1 MAVIKHG
8 PSPEDHF
15 SLISNS
21 IARNP
26 NITLKT
32 KGVYIYLRSHREGW
46 SMSTERIAE
55 ALNVSRATIGRA
67 VNELIEHGY
76 LVREQSRG
84 EGGMFGSSDYIVMSE
99 PLVKNDTT
107 DDSPCVKT
115 PHTVNADNGVLT
127 QHKKTNSSKKT
138 IEDKEDN
145 PPLPPKGASDPFD
158 EWWEHYPKKVG
169 KGQARTAFK
178 RALKK
183 IDLDTL
189 MDGTRQLAAHHQ
201 QAGTD
206 KKFIPNPSTWLN
218 GERWDDELIPVN
230 GERTP
235 SVDEVLSW
243 NVTHNMNENR
253 EVPF

>member
-15 SLISNS
+15 SLVSNS

-32 KGVYIYLRSHREGW
+32 KGVYLYLRSHLEGW

-84 EGGMFGSSDYIVMSE
+84 DGGMFGSSDYIVMSE

-158 EWWEHYPKKVG
+158 DWWEVYPKKVG
-169 KGQARTAFK
+169 KGQARKAYTTAV
-178 RALKK
+178 KK
-183 IDLDTL
+183 VDAGTL
-189 MDGTRQLAAHHQ
+189 MEKLELFKAHHEKL
-201 QAGTD
+201 GTD
-206 KKFIPNPSTWLN
+206 KRYIPNASTWLN
-218 GERWDDELIPVN
+218 GERWDDELIESTN
-230 GERTP
+230 DSAP
-235 SVDEVLSW
+235 SLDEVLSW
-243 NVTHNMNENR
+243 DVSFDDR
-253 EVPF
+253 EKEEMPF

>member
-1 MAVIKHG
+1 
-8 PSPEDHF
+8 
-15 SLISNS
+15 
-21 IARNP
+21 
-26 NITLKT
+26 
-32 KGVYIYLRSHREGW
+32 
-46 SMSTERIAE
+46 MSTERIAE

-84 EGGMFGSSDYIVMSE
+84 DGGMFGSSDYIVMSE

-115 PHTVNADNGVLT
+115 PHTVNTDNGVLT

-158 EWWEHYPKKVG
+158 EWWSTYPKKVG

-183 IDLDTL
+183 TDPDTL
-189 MDGTRQLAAHHQ
+189 NAKTVALAIYHQ
-201 QAGTD
+201 EAGTE
-206 KKFIPNPSTWLN
+206 KRFIPNPATWLN
-218 GERWDDELIPVN
+218 GERWDDEQPAIN
-230 GERTP
+230 GERTV
-235 SVDEVLSW
+235 SVDDVLSW
-243 NVTHNMNENR
+243 RMSDSFDDEKQ